1 MKIEKWVVREHL
13 PGLPDVDRIYE
24 KVVEDVDV
32 RLAPDEMLLE
42 TLYVSVDP
50 YQQGLALDTPLGEH
64 MGADSV
70 MRVLEA
76 GPDAAHR
83 PGDLVQGFGGWR
95 SHVVSS
101 GGPQPW
107 ASTWHVGS
115 AAPLVFPGFRALDP
129 ELYGNTLP
137 LYTAISALGGPGM
150 TAWGAMTK
158 VLHVRPGDNV
168 LISGA
173 SGAIGS
179 VAGQLA
185 RRAGGRVVGT
195 TGYPEK
201 ADHLRDLGFDEV
213 IVYRP
218 GDPAEK
224 VRARLSEAFPNG
236 VDRYLDTLGGVLTDE
251 VFGLLAVGCEI
262 AVCAQFESQAG
273 GPQEGPRLLPMLMR
287 PRATVRGIFSLEWLE
302 DPACVKDLEHRF
314 GALVASG
321 EVVYDHTVHH
331 GIDTIPDAYRSLFVN
346 RTAKRGKVL
355 VEL

>member
-1 MKIEKWVVREHL
+1 MKIEKWVVREHV

-24 KVVEDVDV
+24 KVVEEVDV

-42 TLYVSVDP
+42 TLHVSVDP

-76 GPDAAHR
+76 GPEAAHR

-95 SHVVSS
+95 SHVIGT

-107 ASTWHVGS
+107 VSTWHVDS
-115 AAPLVFPGFRALDP
+115 TPLVFPAYRRLDP
-129 ELYGNTLP
+129 AVFDDALP
-137 LYTAISALGGPGM
+137 LHTAISVLGGPGI
-150 TAWGAMTK
+150 TAWGAMTRT
-158 VLHVRPGDNV
+158 LTVRPGDNV

-195 TGYPEK
+195 TGTPEK
-201 ADHLRDLGFDEV
+201 VDYLRSLGFDDV
-213 IVYRP
+213 VLYRP
-218 GDPAEK
+218 GDAAED
-224 VRARLSEAFPNG
+224 VRELLAKAFPSG
-236 VDRYLDTLGGVLTDE
+236 VDRYLDTVGGVLTDE
-251 VFGLLAVGCEI
+251 VFGMLAAHAEI

-273 GPQEGPRLLPMLMR
+273 GSHLGPRLLPMLMR

-302 DPACVKDLEHRF
+302 DPECLAALEREL
-314 GALVASG
+314 GGLVRSG
-321 EVVYDHTVHH
+321 EVVYAHTVHH
-331 GIDTIPDAYRSLFVN
+331 GFDAIPDAYRSLFTN
-346 RTAKRGKVL
+346 RAAKLGKVL